1 MGSMMIYRYA
11 LFRHKYSFWGGL
23 CELFVVALFLFSI
36 ALPLISETLL
46 SLQVSSAL
54 WVFCFILFFV
64 FSRSD
69 KLRRSMHG

>member
-1 MGSMMIYRYA
+1 MIYRWA
-11 LFRHKYSFWGGL
+11 LFRHKYSFLGAA

-46 SLQVSSAL
+46 NLQISSAL
-54 WVFCFILFFV
+54 WGFCLSLFFV
-64 FSRSD
+64 FSRSE